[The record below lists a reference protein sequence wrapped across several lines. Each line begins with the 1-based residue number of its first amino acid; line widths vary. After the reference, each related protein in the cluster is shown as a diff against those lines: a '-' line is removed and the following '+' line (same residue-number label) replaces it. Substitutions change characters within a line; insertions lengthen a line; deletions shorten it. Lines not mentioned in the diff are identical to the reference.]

1 MDQIY
6 DVILIGG
13 GAAAASAVLTLKNR
27 GKTAAVVSNRAETS
41 SLYKAEMI
49 TNYPGLPPMSGAEMT
64 ALISANLAVVNLLPL
79 PGLDGGKLLF
89 ILIELMRGGKKVSAK
104 VEGILSM
111 IFFGLLILLAIIVA
125 GSDIFRLAGR

>member
-1 MDQIY
+1 
-6 DVILIGG
+6 
-13 GAAAASAVLTLKNR
+13 
-27 GKTAAVVSNRAETS
+27 
-41 SLYKAEMI
+41 
-49 TNYPGLPPMSGAEMT
+49 
-64 ALISANLAVVNLLPL
+64 ALISANLAVINLFPI

-89 ILIELMRGGKKVSAK
+89 ILIELLRGGKKVSAK